1 MFQNINKIENT
12 REKKFFI
19 EKVNLFIKLI
29 SVFTQRNNLTDSS
42 VDSEISN
49 DTIKRLKELK
59 IIESNSEDEQ
69 KQLIKVLKAY

>member
-29 SVFTQRNNLTDSS
+29 SVFAQRNNLIDSS

-49 DTIKRLKELK
+49 DTIKRRKGLK
-59 IIESNSEDEQ
+59 IIHYSN
-69 KQLIKVLKAY
+69 QL